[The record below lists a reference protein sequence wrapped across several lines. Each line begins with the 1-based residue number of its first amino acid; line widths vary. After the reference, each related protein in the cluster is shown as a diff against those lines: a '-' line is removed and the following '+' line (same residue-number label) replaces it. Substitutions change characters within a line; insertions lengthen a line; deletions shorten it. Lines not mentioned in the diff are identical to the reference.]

1 MDWIL
6 PFVLIVVIASVAV
19 FYRRVTVYEHERG
32 LLYGQGK
39 FQRILGPGTH
49 GYLRGWHRVQKLDMR
64 THFITLPGQ
73 EVLTADNISLK
84 VSLVA
89 SFKIGDPHQAV
100 LEAVNYQEA
109 LYLLLQI
116 NLRDIVGGLSVDD
129 LLAKRQE
136 MGGELFKRSVEQ
148 AKALGLVLSLVN
160 IKDVM
165 FPGELKE
172 IFARVVNARKEGLA
186 ALERARAES
195 AALRNLANA
204 AKLLQNNP
212 ELAQLRLLQVLENH
226 GGSTVVLMPGLEGAA
241 AAEALK
247 KVSKVVKKEKN

>member
-1 MDWIL
+1 MNWIL
-6 PFVLIVVIASVAV
+6 PFILIVLIAALAI
-19 FYRRVTVYEHERG
+19 FYRQVTVMEYECALFYSR
-32 LLYGQGK
+32 GK
-39 FQRILGPGTH
+39 FRRMLTPGAH
-49 GYLRGWHRVQKLDMR
+49 AYLRGWHSIQKLDMR
-64 THFITLPGQ
+64 NRFITLPGQ

-89 SFKIGDPHQAV
+89 SYKVGDPYQAV
-100 LEAVNYQEA
+100 QESTNYQEA

-116 NLRDIVGGLSVDD
+116 NLRDIVGGMSVDD

-136 MGGELFKRSVEQ
+136 IGVELFNHSVEQ
-148 AKALGLVLSLVN
+148 AKALGLVLNLVN

-172 IFARVVNARKEGLA
+172 IFARVVKARKEGQA

-204 AKLLQNNP
+204 AKVLQHNP
-212 ELAQLRLLQVLENH
+212 ELGQLRLLQTLENH
-226 GGSTVVLMPGLEGAA
+226 TGSTVVLMPGLEGMPSV
-241 AAEALK
+241 ETLK
-247 KVSKVVKKEKN
+247 KLSKSDKK